1 MIDQDKH
8 SRRIF
13 FSSAVLGAFGL
24 SLSPFNTSF
33 ARQSKKKNFL
43 YEPKL
48 GFAKLD
54 SNENPYGPSPKALEA
69 INKASKRGA
78 YYVKASGKFLREM
91 IAEKHN
97 LSPDHVMLSSGSTAV
112 LANIAFAAIKEGH
125 ILAPDLFWDITAK
138 TASEVGKFELKRL
151 PSNKNHQIDLDTM
164 DKALSEDVSLI
175 QITNPNNPTGLIV
188 ESKKLYEFCKRASK
202 KSLILIDEAYNEL
215 TDNPDTSTMIPL
227 VREGENII
235 ITRTFSK
242 IHGLAGM
249 RIGYSIANPEILR
262 KIRRFGIIGDW
273 TTNQTGIAAAIASY
287 DDNAFLAYSKSK
299 IIEAR
304 EMVMDALKENGLNAL
319 PSWTNFIFV
328 NLGNRDADK
337 FKIGMAKRNIAIQGS
352 YDKHI
357 HWSRVSM
364 GKIRDVQRYINAM
377 PAVLDEIS

>member
-1 MIDQDKH
+1 M
-8 SRRIF
+8 
-13 FSSAVLGAFGL
+13 
-24 SLSPFNTSF
+24 
-33 ARQSKKKNFL
+33 
-43 YEPKL
+43 
-48 GFAKLD
+48 
-54 SNENPYGPSPKALEA
+54 
-69 INKASKRGA
+69 
-78 YYVKASGKFLREM
+78 
-91 IAEKHN
+91 
-97 LSPDHVMLSSGSTAV
+97 
-112 LANIAFAAIKEGH
+112 
-125 ILAPDLFWDITAK
+125 
-138 TASEVGKFELKRL
+138 KRL
-151 PSNKNHQIDLDTM
+151 PSNKNHQIDLDNL
-164 DKALSEDVSLI
+164 DKAISVAVYLI

-188 ESKKLYEFCKRASK
+188 ESNKLYEFCKRASK

-357 HWSRVSM
+357 HWSLSL
-364 GKIRDVQRYINAM
+364 IHI
-377 PAVLDEIS
+377 